1 MQTKKKR
8 CKPKYA
14 YLGEINRMSKKAI
27 NTVLTF
33 ENSSLGAWVQLLIEF
48 HFGPHGPTLPGSTEN
63 GIYIIT
69 TWQMWP
75 PLSFQNQCMDQS
87 AESSIVVT
95 EQNVDVTN
103 GLFFKKKI
111 FIWLHWALVAAW
123 GIQFP
128 DQGPNPG
135 PLHWKCGV
143 LATGPPGKPSNDL

>member
-75 PLSFQNQCMDQS
+75 PLSF
-87 AESSIVVT
+87 
-95 EQNVDVTN
+95 
-103 GLFFKKKI
+103 
-111 FIWLHWALVAAW
+111 
-123 GIQFP
+123 
-128 DQGPNPG
+128 
-135 PLHWKCGV
+135 
-143 LATGPPGKPSNDL
+143 